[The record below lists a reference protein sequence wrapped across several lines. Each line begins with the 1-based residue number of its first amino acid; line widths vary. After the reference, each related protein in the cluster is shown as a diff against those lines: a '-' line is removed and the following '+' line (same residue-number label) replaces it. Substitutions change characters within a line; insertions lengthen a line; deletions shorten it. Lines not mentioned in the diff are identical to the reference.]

1 MILRNLLY
9 FIAVILILGW
19 LLGFLVWHPKGNMIH
34 LMAVLAAV
42 SLVLALTQKPA
53 KDVD

>member
-9 FIAVILILGW
+9 FIAVLLIAGW
-19 LLGFLVWHPKGNMIH
+19 VLGFLVWHPKGNMIH

-42 SLVLALTQKPA
+42 ALVLAIAQKPA
-53 KDVD
+53 KDTD